1 MSSPGEKLPDG
12 IRGHL
17 IAGTAAV
24 VVLAG
29 GLCAWAATTDLA
41 GAVIAP
47 GKVVVEGSL
56 KKVQH
61 PTGGVVS
68 AILAK
73 DGDHVE
79 RGQMLMRLDDT
90 ITKANLRVIRSQ
102 LEQLTARALRLRAE
116 RDGSAT
122 IEFASEDIEHKDDSE
137 FQTILVAETVL
148 FQSRVAARSGE
159 KSQLRERVNQLNK
172 EIEGLIAQKA
182 AKDREIDLVHQQL
195 QETESLWQRNL
206 TPLANVV
213 AIRRE
218 AARIE
223 GEQGQLTAAEAQS
236 KAKIA
241 ETNLQIIQIDQD
253 ARADV
258 MKDLRET
265 EAKIGELSEKQIAA
279 QDQLSR
285 VDIRSPASGIVDQ
298 SNAHTVGGV
307 VSQGETIMV
316 VMPVADDLMIE
327 GKVAPQDIDHVF
339 AGQAAIIRFPAFDQR
354 TTPEFH
360 GTVYLISTD
369 LTREQPTEQ
378 PYYLV
383 RVGFKAEELKRAGGL
398 TLKAGMPAE
407 LFLSTPSRTVASY
420 LIKPLSDQINRVFK
434 D

>member
-1 MSSPGEKLPDG
+1 MSRSSKKRPDG

-17 IAGTAAV
+17 LVGATV
-24 VVLAG
+24 VFMLAG
-29 GLCAWAATTDLA
+29 GICAWAATTNLA
-41 GAVIAP
+41 GAIIAP

-56 KKVQH
+56 RKVQH

-68 AILAK
+68 ELLSK
-73 DGDHVE
+73 DGAHVE
-79 RGQMLMRLDDT
+79 RGQILMRLDDT
-90 ITKANLRVIRSQ
+90 ITRANLRAIRSQ
-102 LEQLTARALRLRAE
+102 LDQLSARALRLAAE
-116 RDGSAT
+116 RDAKAEIDIPADDKRKYD
-122 IEFASEDIEHKDDSE
+122 IEFRS
-137 FQTILVAETVL
+137 ILAAETVL
-148 FQSRVAARSGE
+148 FQSRIAARGGE
-159 KSQLRERVNQLNK
+159 KSQLHERINQLNR
-172 EIEGLIAQKA
+172 EIEGLMAQKA
-182 AKDREIDLVHQQL
+182 AKNREIELIHQQL

-218 AARIE
+218 AARTE
-223 GEQGQLTAAEAQS
+223 GEEGQLTAAEAQS

-253 ARADV
+253 ARTEV

-265 EAKIGELSEKQIAA
+265 EAKIGELSERGIAA
-279 QDQLSR
+279 QDQLAR
-285 VDIRSPASGIVDQ
+285 AEIRSPASGIIDQ
-298 SNAHTVGGV
+298 LSVHTVGGV
-307 VSQGETIMV
+307 ISAGETIMV
-316 VMPVADDLMIE
+316 VMPIADDLLIE

-339 AGQAAIIRFPAFDQR
+339 SGQTAIIRFPAFDQR

-360 GTVYLISTD
+360 GTVNLVSTD

-383 RVGFKAEELKRAGGL
+383 RVDLKAEELKREGGL

-420 LIKPLSDQINRVFK
+420 LLKPLSDQISRAFK